1 MLKQSLK
8 YQQQKGFTLV
18 GWIIVIFIFLFFAYL
33 TMILISPIT
42 NNFAFD
48 KILDNVK
55 NDPEIA
61 RHMNSPNNVWGL
73 IERKMI
79 VNQMNNPTKD
89 DMEIVKEGGNKI
101 TLYFDYEE
109 RVHFAKNIYIVFEH
123 SKSVEIEK

>member
-33 TMILISPIT
+33 TMILIPPVT
-42 NNFAFD
+42 NDYSFD
-48 KILDNVK
+48 KILTNIK
-55 NDPEIA
+55 ADPEIS
-61 RHMNSPNNVWGL
+61 RHMHNRNNLWSL

-79 VNQMNNPTKD
+79 VNQMYSPTKD
-89 DMEIVKEGGNKI
+89 DMEIVKEGSNKVI
-101 TLYFDYEE
+101 LYFDYED
-109 RVHFAKNIYIVFEH
+109 RVHFAKNIYIVFER